1 MRGGEVLEHPTIVQ
15 IAQQHSK
22 TPAQVVLRWHVQSG
36 LIVIPKSVTPQ
47 RIQENLNLFDFKLS
61 TDEMSQIEGLDEGR
75 RIAAD
80 PDTADFK

>member
-1 MRGGEVLEHPTIVQ
+1 MRGGEVLEHPTVVQ
-15 IAQQHSK
+15 IAQQHGK

-36 LIVIPKSVTPQ
+36 LIVIPKSVNEQ
-47 RIQENLNLFDFKLS
+47 RIRENFALFDFELAAA
-61 TDEMSQIEGLDEGR
+61 EMRQIDDLDAGQ